1 MSEYRNRTTGALMMS
16 KEEVQATAP
25 NMRAPKVWN
34 DKTLDSFNV
43 DPVFETPKPTSG
55 IGQYQHVVRDGVEQ
69 DAKGNWV
76 QVWKIVDMFADI
88 DGGQTKKQQEDAY
101 QTKLDNDAA
110 KRNRLRRNS
119 LLQETDWWAVSDRT
133 MTSAQTTYR
142 AALRD
147 LPDHSNWPHLEYDD
161 WPTKP

>member
-16 KEEVQATAP
+16 KEEVKASAP
-25 NMRAPKVWN
+25 NKIPPRVWN

-43 DPVFETPKPTSG
+43 DPVFETPKPTSD
-55 IGQYQHVVRDGVEQ
+55 IGKYQTVVRNGVEQ

-76 QVWKIVDMFADI
+76 QAWKIVDMFADI

-119 LLQETDWWAVSDRT
+119 LLQETDWWAISDRT

-142 AALRD
+142 QALRD
-147 LPDHSNWPHLEYDD
+147 LPTHSNWPNLEDAD